1 MTNLY
6 ALIVG
11 IEKYDLP
18 AWSRSGPV
26 AGAIEMAYW
35 CNRIGMPFKNLYMF
49 LSINDQD
56 PTWLSEQQSTIS
68 HFRKTG
74 ATIVDDTS
82 LNAIDTF
89 WRNTLPTLPNV
100 DSKLL
105 FYWCG
110 HGVTRPDRDRILLHT
125 VSVHQPDRLFL
136 SGGPACG

>member
-11 IEKYDLP
+11 IEKYHLP
-18 AWSRSGPV
+18 NWNRSGPV

-35 CNRIGMPFKNLYMF
+35 CNSIGMPFKNLYMF

-56 PTWLSEQQSTIS
+56 PMWVSGHQSTIS

-74 ATIVDDTS
+74 ATILEDTS

-89 WRNTLPTLPNV
+89 WRNTLPTLPNF

-105 FYWCG
+105 VYWCG

-125 VSVHQPDRLFL
+125 D
-136 SGGPACG
+136 